1 MPWSNGVQ
9 NDSPAP
15 LCSGAAARGEPC
27 MQHVGLSTSSPV
39 HPHQRPQ
46 SDRSQ
51 RGAERGEGGHSSEQE
66 GGEGHTHTHHQG

>member
-1 MPWSNGVQ
+1 
-9 NDSPAP
+9 
-15 LCSGAAARGEPC
+15 